1 MSQKE
6 AQKRY
11 IQKRKNN
18 GLCVLCGKP
27 LDRKGSLCNKCAKRK
42 AEENRKTREFY
53 KKNGLCPRCGKNK
66 LFGDEKECLECKEKA
81 YEAVMKNRNKDDYN
95 KTHREWA
102 RKEHQKRIENG
113 ICTRCGKRKPDFG
126 YKTCG
131 ICRAKDTET
140 RRIRNY
146 KSEKRSDRIKR
157 GLCYF
162 CDNPVEEGFKVC
174 KEHRQLN
181 IQYARSDKAKQ
192 IRKQLVEQG
201 ILY

>member
-1 MSQKE
+1 M
-6 AQKRY
+6 
-11 IQKRKNN
+11 
-18 GLCVLCGKP
+18 
-27 LDRKGSLCNKCAKRK
+27 
-42 AEENRKTREFY
+42 
-53 KKNGLCPRCGKNK
+53 
-66 LFGDEKECLECKEKA
+66 FGDEKECLECKEKA